1 MRRIMFK
8 ISGEAMSGEKEF
20 GFDDKVLND
29 ICEQIKLALKEKIE
43 VSVLL
48 GGGNFIRGRDIAG
61 IDKYRADQIGML
73 STVMNGIYFK
83 ELLKQNNIKSSLYS
97 SFKCDGIVDLFDKDN
112 AEVDLKNGVVVLF
125 VGGTGHPY
133 FTTDTGVV
141 LRALELDCTEVL
153 LAKSIDAVYD
163 DDPKINKSAKRY
175 DKITYDEILNKNLKV
190 VDLSSITLAKD
201 NNLKLHIFSL
211 NENDAIKRAM
221 LGEKIGTII
230 CGG

>member
-8 ISGEAMSGEKEF
+8 ISGEAMSGEKEV

-29 ICEQIKLALKEKIE
+29 ICEQIKLALKENIE
-43 VSVLL
+43 VCVLL
-48 GGGNFIRGRDIAG
+48 GGGNFIRGRDIAS

-83 ELLKQNNIKSSLYS
+83 ELLKLNNVESSLYS
-97 SFKCDGIVDLFDKDN
+97 AFKCDGIVDLFDKN
-112 AEVDLKNGVVVLF
+112 RAEVDLKNGRVVLF

-163 DDPKINKSAKRY
+163 DDPKINKNAKRY

-211 NENDAIKRAM
+211 NEKDAIKRAM

>member
-1 MRRIMFK
+1 MFK
-8 ISGEAMSGEKEF
+8 ISGEAMSGEKEI
-20 GFDDKVLND
+20 GFDDRVLNN
-29 ICEQIKLALKEKIE
+29 ICEQIKLALKENIE
-43 VSVLL
+43 VCVLL
-48 GGGNFIRGRDIAG
+48 GGGNFIRGRDIQS

-97 SFKCDGIVDLFDKDN
+97 AFKCDGIVDLFDKN
-112 AEVDLKNGVVVLF
+112 MAENDLKNGLVVLF

-163 DDPKINKSAKRY
+163 DDPKINKNAKKY

-211 NENDAIKRAM
+211 NEKDAIKRAM

-230 CGG
+230 SGG